1 MNILECI
8 NKLEKEGFYCF
19 ENLIDKSQLD
29 SLVQLVKEKL
39 SENNNKYFFL
49 ADQKLNNTIINDK
62 EFISIFEKIFE
73 NISLNLNLKNAN
85 KQEIYKVLR
94 VITGNK
100 NEKESYRYHFDAHL
114 FTVLVPIIIPER
126 EKSHNGDLIIFPN
139 IRKVIN
145 SLYLN
150 IIQKIIFQNRFT
162 KFLLKNNYIFK
173 NKSVLLK
180 LKPGN
185 VYIFYGYRT
194 LHGNQSIDYRD
205 VRATLLLHFYDIFN
219 DSKLIKLN
227 RKLRLKNENKTIN
240 KNMLHNNN

>member
-49 ADQKLNNTIINDK
+49 ANQKLNNTIINDK

>member
-1 MNILECI
+1 MNILDCI

-73 NISLNLNLKNAN
+73 NISLNLNLKNPN

>member
-1 MNILECI
+1 M
-8 NKLEKEGFYCF
+8 
-19 ENLIDKSQLD
+19 
-29 SLVQLVKEKL
+29 
-39 SENNNKYFFL
+39 
-49 ADQKLNNTIINDK
+49 
-62 EFISIFEKIFE
+62 
-73 NISLNLNLKNAN
+73 NLNLKNPN

>member
-1 MNILECI
+1 MNILDCI

-73 NISLNLNLKNAN
+73 NISLNLNLKNPN
-85 KQEIYKVLR
+85 KQEKV
-94 VITGNK
+94 
-100 NEKESYRYHFDAHL
+100 SYRYHFDAHL

>member
-1 MNILECI
+1 MNILDCI

-73 NISLNLNLKNAN
+73 NISLNLNLKNPN

-100 NEKESYRYHFDAHL
+100 NEKES
-114 FTVLVPIIIPER
+114 
-126 EKSHNGDLIIFPN
+126 
-139 IRKVIN
+139 
-145 SLYLN
+145 
-150 IIQKIIFQNRFT
+150 
-162 KFLLKNNYIFK
+162 
-173 NKSVLLK
+173 
-180 LKPGN
+180 
-185 VYIFYGYRT
+185 
-194 LHGNQSIDYRD
+194 
-205 VRATLLLHFYDIFN
+205 
-219 DSKLIKLN
+219 
-227 RKLRLKNENKTIN
+227 
-240 KNMLHNNN
+240 